1 MSTPDAQDKKVPQ
14 FSSFTM
20 RPATAP
26 AESCCTDHACA
37 TESAPAAEAL
47 SDARY
52 SWQVDGMDCAAC
64 ARKVETAVRQV
75 PGVSQVQ
82 VLFATEKLLV
92 NAEGDV
98 RAQVENA
105 VRQAGYTL
113 RDADA
118 PAAKQTRGSLLRDN
132 LPLLTLVIMMA
143 LSWGWS
149 RPTTLPVSWPLLP
162 PPGWPVA
169 GCPPCAT
176 PDQEREL
183 VRH

>member
-1 MSTPDAQDKKVPQ
+1 MSTPDAQDKKFHNSRLSPCGQQPPRRRAAVQITPAPQ
-14 FSSFTM
+14 SPPLPPKRLAT
-20 RPATAP
+20 PAIAGKLMAWTAP
-26 AESCCTDHACA
+26 P
-37 TESAPAAEAL
+37 APARWKPR
-47 SDARY
+47 S
-52 SWQVDGMDCAAC
+52 
-64 ARKVETAVRQV
+64 VRC
-75 PGVSQVQ
+75 PGSVRS

-105 VRQAGYTL
+105 VRRGVY
-113 RDADA
+113 
-118 PAAKQTRGSLLRDN
+118 AARCRCSRSRANPRSLLRDN

-169 GCPPCAT
+169 GCPPRCA
-176 PDQEREL
+176 
-183 VRH
+183 

>member
-75 PGVSQVQ
+75 PGSVRSRRRSPQ
-82 VLFATEKLLV
+82 KLLV

-105 VRQAGYTL
+105 VRQAGI
-113 RDADA
+113 RCAM
-118 PAAKQTRGSLLRDN
+118 PM
-132 LPLLTLVIMMA
+132 LPQQ
-143 LSWGWS
+143 SKPEG
-149 RPTTLPVSWPLLP
+149 R
-162 PPGWPVA
+162 
-169 GCPPCAT
+169 CCAT
-176 PDQEREL
+176 ICRY
-183 VRH
+183 